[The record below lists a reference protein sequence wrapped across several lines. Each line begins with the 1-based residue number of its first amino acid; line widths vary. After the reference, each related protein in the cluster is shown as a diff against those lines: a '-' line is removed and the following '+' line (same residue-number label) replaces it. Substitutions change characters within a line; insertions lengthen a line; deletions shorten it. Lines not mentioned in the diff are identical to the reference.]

1 MNRGEIWQVALDPTL
16 GAEIGKSRPAVIVSR
31 ASVGVLPLRVVVPLT
46 SWQAQFADFPWMV
59 RLDPSSTNGL
69 TRRSAADTFQ
79 VKSVAVERLR
89 SRLGVLSDAELTPI
103 IRAVGRVIG
112 HP

>member
-1 MNRGEIWQVALDPTL
+1 MNRGEVWLVALDPTT
-16 GAEIGKSRPAVIVSR
+16 GAEIGKTRPAVIVSR

-46 SWQAQFADFPWMV
+46 SWQPEFAGFPWMV
-59 RLDPSSTNGL
+59 RLERSPTSGL
-69 TRRSAADTFQ
+69 TRVSAADTFQ

-89 SRLGVLSDAELTPI
+89 SRLGVLSDAELAPI
-103 IRAVGRVIG
+103 VRAVGRVIG